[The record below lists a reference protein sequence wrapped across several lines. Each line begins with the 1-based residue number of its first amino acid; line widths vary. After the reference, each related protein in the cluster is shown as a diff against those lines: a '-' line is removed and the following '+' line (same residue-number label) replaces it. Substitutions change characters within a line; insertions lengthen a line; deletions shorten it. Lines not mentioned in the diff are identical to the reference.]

1 MPLRTLMVSACSS
14 VYFTD
19 WLDMLDSVEAL
30 GLRESF
36 DCGLIDLGL
45 TADQVAM
52 VEARGVL
59 RAEGIW
65 PFEPPRDKRE
75 LHYIGFGG
83 KPFLPK
89 YFPGY
94 EMYAWMDADTWA
106 QTTAFWER
114 VRDGALREG
123 ASFPWEVDADYGPVA
138 WHLYR
143 WLLGNTWLGV
153 RNPATAWRVATAPII
168 NHGIFAMRGD
178 SPLWGEWQQLIA
190 EMVARAQKIVA
201 FDQLSL
207 AVLLFARGRR
217 WDGPDATVNWNCQR
231 AVPAWDAGRRL
242 FVSPRAPHRVIHA
255 LHLTNYTRGR
265 MLALRGTDGATFD
278 GTLHPAGGHMDRRVR
293 QEHAAAARSTKDLA
307 AC

>member
-14 VYFTD
+14 VYFAD

-30 GLRESF
+30 GLREAF

-45 TADQVAM
+45 TDEQVAL
-52 VEARGVL
+52 VRARDVQ
-59 RAEGIW
+59 RAEGTW

-75 LHYIGFGG
+75 RHHIGFGG
-83 KPFLPK
+83 KPFLPR

-106 QTTAFWER
+106 QTPVFWER
-114 VRDGALREG
+114 VRDGALRDG

-143 WLLGNTWLGV
+143 WLLGNTWLGL
-153 RNPATAWRVATAPII
+153 RNPATAWRVATAPIT
-168 NHGIFAMRGD
+168 NHGIFAMRAD

-190 EMVARAQKIVA
+190 EMVGRAQKIVA

-207 AVLLFARGRR
+207 AVLLFERKHR
-217 WDGPDATVNWNCQR
+217 WDGPDATHNWSCQR
-231 AVPAWDAGRRL
+231 AVPAWDASRRL
-242 FVSPRAPHRVIHA
+242 FVSPSAPHRVIHA

-265 MLALRGTDGATFD
+265 MLRLRCTDGASFE
-278 GTLHPAGGHMDRRVR
+278 GTLHPPGGHMDRRVR
-293 QEHAAAARSTKDLA
+293 GLSAESRPKAELA
-307 AC
+307 AG